1 MENLWTSPSQVCW
14 EPETALKNKIDFRR
28 EQKKTKMLLLRQVT
42 RNVWL
47 NVLKSTFLVSLSVI
61 NKTVNILAKEV
72 ASF

>member
-1 MENLWTSPSQVCW
+1 
-14 EPETALKNKIDFRR
+14 
-28 EQKKTKMLLLRQVT
+28 MLLLCQVT

-47 NVLKSTFLVSLSVI
+47 NVLKSTFLVLLSVR